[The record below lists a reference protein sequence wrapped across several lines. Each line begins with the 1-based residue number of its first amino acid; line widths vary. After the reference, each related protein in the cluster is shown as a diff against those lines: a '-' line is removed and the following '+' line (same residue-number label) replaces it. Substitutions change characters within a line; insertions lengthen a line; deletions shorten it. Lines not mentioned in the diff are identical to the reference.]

1 MLNAAMGSEV
11 EIDGKKCILT
21 QVGAVGHAI
30 YGPYKPLDPG
40 YYAVEFCLRPAEENT
55 IGSDDV
61 CAQVDVVVQSGTVT
75 LAKEEIRLSRLRSG
89 ANFVPLT
96 FHNSVRQPFE
106 FRVGVSGKIS
116 LIIEDHCP
124 VVALED
130 PNADHVALLEQA
142 RFPDP
147 NSVSTPQVFRDFLPS
162 FRDLHQNGAAIKL
175 ADERLIVSL
184 GVSFYANDVDDI
196 ILVGELF
203 LKQVYN
209 FVAEGE
215 WCAIDIGMNIGLASL
230 LLAAK
235 PFVKE
240 VHAFEPFTATFE
252 RARANL
258 SLNPDIAHKIS
269 VYNVGLEDKDED
281 RTVLIGDDRPSGSF
295 TTTGWPAGAPHV
307 ICIRDAATTLR
318 PIIEA
323 AKALGRN
330 VIVKVDC
337 EGSEFPIFATLD
349 THGLLDDISALMVE
363 WHRLDWRKTQQDLM
377 APLLRRGFLVFDLS
391 PRTGNG
397 FFYAVRCRQ

>member
-21 QVGAVGHAI
+21 QVGAVGHAV

-40 YYAVEFCLRPAEENT
+40 YYAVEFCLRPAEENS
-55 IGSDDV
+55 IDSDDV
-61 CAQVDVVVQSGTVT
+61 CAQVDVAVQSGTVI
-75 LAKEEIRLSRLRSG
+75 LAKEEIRLSNLQSG
-89 ANFVPLT
+89 GIFVPLT

-106 FRVGVSGKIS
+106 FRVGVSGQIP

-124 VVALED
+124 VVVLED
-130 PNADHVALLEQA
+130 ANADHVALLEQA

-147 NSVSTPQVFRDFLPS
+147 NSASTPQVFRDLLPS
-162 FRDLHQNGAAIKL
+162 FRDLHQSGAVIKL
-175 ADERLIVSL
+175 VDGRLIVSL
-184 GVSFYANDVDDI
+184 GVSFYANEVDDI

-209 FVAEGE
+209 FVADGE

-240 VHAFEPFTATFE
+240 VHGFEPFTATFE
-252 RARANL
+252 RACANL
-258 SLNPDIAHKIS
+258 NLNPDIAHKIS

-307 ICIRDAATTLR
+307 ISIRNAATTLR

-323 AKALGRN
+323 AKARGRN

-349 THGLLDDISALMVE
+349 TNGFLDNISAFMVE

-377 APLLRRGFLVFDLS
+377 APLLHRGFLVFDLS
-391 PRTGNG
+391 PRAGNG
-397 FFYAVRCRQ
+397 FFYAVRNRQ